1 MFAAM
6 LLPQRFTTA
15 LALFFGTAT
24 LALSQPILADGV
36 VAVVGNEIILQS
48 DVSIMK
54 ETLKREG
61 QDRSECEVLNELIL
75 EKLLVHHAAI
85 DSVVVDDAEIDDN
98 ISRRLE
104 QLIAQ
109 IGSERRL
116 TEYYKKSVIEIKEE
130 MRPLMRNQLTAQRMQ
145 STITENVKV
154 TPVEVENVIK
164 ALPLDSLPLIGTE
177 VELAQIII
185 NPKVSEKA
193 QQEAIDRLEQLRT
206 RILNGSSFATMAILY
221 SEDPGSNRN
230 GGEYKG
236 IKRGQFVT
244 EFDAVSYNLEVGEI
258 SKPFKTEFGYHI
270 VQLQAK
276 RGEELDLRHILVKPK
291 LEQKDLDI
299 AQGRLDSIRSAIKAG
314 TLSFEAAADRY
325 SEDEETKLNGG
336 IMLNPNTMDVTFNL
350 DQLDRGIFY
359 AIQNLEVD
367 ELSEAS
373 LVRDP
378 QGKEYFRLIHLRN
391 KIDPHRANLKQDL
404 ALLKQYVENQRRQQT
419 MDAWVSRKKA
429 ETALKVNGSYADC
442 AGI

>member
-1 MFAAM
+1 M

-24 LALSQPILADGV
+24 IALAQPVLADGV

-116 TEYYKKSVIEIKEE
+116 TEYYKKSVVEIKEE

-164 ALPLDSLPLIGTE
+164 GLPLDSLPLIGTE

-185 NPKVSEKA
+185 NPKVSAKSE
-193 QQEAIDRLEQLRT
+193 QEAIERLDQLRT

-299 AQGRLDSIRSAIKAG
+299 AQGRLDSIRTAIKAG
-314 TLSFEAAADRY
+314 TLSFESAAERF

-419 MDAWVSRKKA
+419 MDAWVARKKA
-429 ETALKVNGSYADC
+429 ETALKVNGSYVDC

>member
-1 MFAAM
+1 M

-24 LALSQPILADGV
+24 LALAQPVLADGV

-116 TEYYKKSVIEIKEE
+116 TEYYKKSVVEIKEE

-154 TPVEVENVIK
+154 TPVEVENLIK
-164 ALPLDSLPLIGTE
+164 SLPLDSLPLIGTE

-185 NPKVSEKA
+185 NPKVSAKSE
-193 QQEAIDRLEQLRT
+193 QEAIERLDQLRT

-299 AQGRLDSIRSAIKAG
+299 AQGRLDSIRTAIKAG
-314 TLSFEAAADRY
+314 TLSFESAAERF

-359 AIQNLEVD
+359 AIQNLEVND
-367 ELSEAS
+367 LSEAS

-404 ALLKQYVENQRRQQT
+404 ALLKQYVENQLRQQT
-419 MDAWVSRKKA
+419 MDAWVARKKA
-429 ETALKVNGSYADC
+429 ETALKVNGSYSEC

>member
-1 MFAAM
+1 M

-24 LALSQPILADGV
+24 LALAQPVLADGV

-164 ALPLDSLPLIGTE
+164 GLPLDSLPLIGTE

-185 NPKVSEKA
+185 NPKVSAKSE
-193 QQEAIDRLEQLRT
+193 QEAIERLDQLRT

-299 AQGRLDSIRSAIKAG
+299 AQGRLDSIRTAIKAG
-314 TLSFEAAADRY
+314 TLSFESAAERF

-359 AIQNLEVD
+359 AIQNLEVND
-367 ELSEAS
+367 LSEAS

-419 MDAWVSRKKA
+419 MDAWVARKKA
-429 ETALKVNGSYADC
+429 ETALKVNGSYSEC

>member
-1 MFAAM
+1 M

-24 LALSQPILADGV
+24 LALSQPVLADGV

-116 TEYYKKSVIEIKEE
+116 TEYYKKSVVEIKEE

-145 STITENVKV
+145 STITENIKV

-164 ALPLDSLPLIGTE
+164 GLPLDSLPLIGTE

-185 NPKVSEKA
+185 NPKVSAKSE
-193 QQEAIDRLEQLRT
+193 QEAIERLDQLRT

-299 AQGRLDSIRSAIKAG
+299 AQGRLDSIRTAIKAG
-314 TLSFEAAADRY
+314 TLSFESAAERF

-359 AIQNLEVD
+359 AIQNLEVND
-367 ELSEAS
+367 LSEAS

-419 MDAWVSRKKA
+419 MDAWVARKKA
-429 ETALKVNGSYADC
+429 ETALKVNGSYVDC

>member
-1 MFAAM
+1 M

-24 LALSQPILADGV
+24 IALAQPVLADGV

-116 TEYYKKSVIEIKEE
+116 TEYYKKSVVEIKEE

-164 ALPLDSLPLIGTE
+164 GLPLDSLPLIGTE

-185 NPKVSEKA
+185 NPKVSAKSE
-193 QQEAIDRLEQLRT
+193 QEAIERLDQLRT

-244 EFDAVSYNLEVGEI
+244 EFDAVSYNLELGEI

-299 AQGRLDSIRSAIKAG
+299 AQGRLDSIRTAIKAG
-314 TLSFEAAADRY
+314 TLSFESAAERF

-419 MDAWVSRKKA
+419 MDAWVARKKA

>member
-24 LALSQPILADGV
+24 IALAQPVLADGV

-116 TEYYKKSVIEIKEE
+116 TEYYKKSVVEIKEE

-164 ALPLDSLPLIGTE
+164 GLPLDSLPLIGTE

-185 NPKVSEKA
+185 NPKVSAKSE
-193 QQEAIDRLEQLRT
+193 QEAIERLDQLRT

-244 EFDAVSYNLEVGEI
+244 EFDAVSYNLELGEI

-299 AQGRLDSIRSAIKAG
+299 AQGRLDSIRTAIKAG
-314 TLSFEAAADRY
+314 TLSFESAAERF

-404 ALLKQYVENQRRQQT
+404 ALLKQYVENQRRQQAL
-419 MDAWVSRKKA
+419 DAWVGRKKA

-442 AGI
+442 TGI

>member
-1 MFAAM
+1 M

-24 LALSQPILADGV
+24 LALAQPVLADGV

-116 TEYYKKSVIEIKEE
+116 TEYYKKSVVEIKEE

-154 TPVEVENVIK
+154 TPVEVENAIK
-164 ALPLDSLPLIGTE
+164 GLPLDSLPLIGTE

-185 NPKVSEKA
+185 NPKVSAKSE
-193 QQEAIDRLEQLRT
+193 QEAIERLDQLRT

-299 AQGRLDSIRSAIKAG
+299 AQGRLDSIRTAIKAG
-314 TLSFEAAADRY
+314 TLSFESAAERF

-419 MDAWVSRKKA
+419 MDAWVARKKA
-429 ETALKVNGSYADC
+429 ETALKVNGSYSEC

>member
-1 MFAAM
+1 M

-24 LALSQPILADGV
+24 IALAQPVLADGV

-116 TEYYKKSVIEIKEE
+116 TEYYKKSVVEIKEE

-164 ALPLDSLPLIGTE
+164 GLPLDSLPLIGTE

-185 NPKVSEKA
+185 NPKVSAKSE
-193 QQEAIDRLEQLRT
+193 QEAIERLDQLRT

-244 EFDAVSYNLEVGEI
+244 EFDAVSYNLELGEI

-299 AQGRLDSIRSAIKAG
+299 AQGRLDSIRTAIKAG
-314 TLSFEAAADRY
+314 TLSFESAAERF

-419 MDAWVSRKKA
+419 MDAWVARKKA
-429 ETALKVNGSYADC
+429 ETALKVNGSYSDC

>member
-24 LALSQPILADGV
+24 IALAQPVLADGV

-116 TEYYKKSVIEIKEE
+116 TEYYKKSVVEIKEE

-164 ALPLDSLPLIGTE
+164 GLPLDSLPLIGTE

-185 NPKVSEKA
+185 NPKVSAKSE
-193 QQEAIDRLEQLRT
+193 QEAIERLDQLRT

-299 AQGRLDSIRSAIKAG
+299 AQGRLDSIRTAIKAG
-314 TLSFEAAADRY
+314 TLSFESAAERF

-359 AIQNLEVD
+359 AIQNLEVND
-367 ELSEAS
+367 LSEAS

-419 MDAWVSRKKA
+419 MDAWVARKKV
-429 ETALKVNGSYADC
+429 ETALKVNGSYSDC

>member
-1 MFAAM
+1 M

-24 LALSQPILADGV
+24 IALAQPVLADGV

-116 TEYYKKSVIEIKEE
+116 TEYYKKSVVEIKEE

-164 ALPLDSLPLIGTE
+164 GLPLDSLPLIGTE

-185 NPKVSEKA
+185 NPKVSAKSE
-193 QQEAIDRLEQLRT
+193 QEAIERLDQLRT

-299 AQGRLDSIRSAIKAG
+299 AQGRLDSIRTAIKAG
-314 TLSFEAAADRY
+314 TLSFESAAERF

-359 AIQNLEVD
+359 AIQNLEVND
-367 ELSEAS
+367 LSEAS

-419 MDAWVSRKKA
+419 MDAWVARKKA
-429 ETALKVNGSYADC
+429 ETALKVNGSYSDC

>member
-1 MFAAM
+1 
-6 LLPQRFTTA
+6 
-15 LALFFGTAT
+15 
-24 LALSQPILADGV
+24 
-36 VAVVGNEIILQS
+36 
-48 DVSIMK
+48 
-54 ETLKREG
+54 
-61 QDRSECEVLNELIL
+61 
-75 EKLLVHHAAI
+75 
-85 DSVVVDDAEIDDN
+85 
-98 ISRRLE
+98 
-104 QLIAQ
+104 
-109 IGSERRL
+109 
-116 TEYYKKSVIEIKEE
+116 
-130 MRPLMRNQLTAQRMQ
+130 MRNQLTAQRMQ

-164 ALPLDSLPLIGTE
+164 GLPLDSLPLIGTE

-185 NPKVSEKA
+185 NPKVSEKSE
-193 QQEAIDRLEQLRT
+193 QEAIERLDQLRT

-299 AQGRLDSIRSAIKAG
+299 AQGRLDSIRTAIKAG
-314 TLSFEAAADRY
+314 TLSFESAAERF

-359 AIQNLEVD
+359 AIQNLEVND
-367 ELSEAS
+367 LSEAS

-419 MDAWVSRKKA
+419 MDAWVARKKA
-429 ETALKVNGSYADC
+429 ETALKVNGSYSEC

>member
-1 MFAAM
+1 MPRTASLLFSLVFAFGTSIA
-6 LLPQRFTTA
+6 A
-15 LALFFGTAT
+15 LA
-24 LALSQPILADGV
+24 QPVLADGV

-85 DSVVVDDAEIDDN
+85 DSVVVDDGEIDDN
-98 ISRRLE
+98 IDRRLQ
-104 QLIAQ
+104 QLVAQ

-116 TEYYKKSVIEIKEE
+116 TEYYKKSIVEIKEE

-154 TPVEVENVIK
+154 TPVEVENAIK
-164 ALPLDSLPLIGTE
+164 ALPVDSLPLIGTE

-185 NPKVSEKA
+185 NPKVSAKA
-193 QQEAIDRLEQLRT
+193 EQEAIERLEQLRT

-221 SEDPGSNRN
+221 SEDPGSNRS

-291 LEQKDLDI
+291 LEQADLDA
-299 AQGRLDSIRSAIKAG
+299 AQKRLDSLRTAITSG
-314 TLSFEAAADRY
+314 TITFEAAAEKY

-336 IMLNPNTMDVTFNL
+336 VMLNPNTMDVKFNV

-359 AIQNLEVD
+359 AIQNLEAGS
-367 ELSEAS
+367 LSEAS

-378 QGKEYFRLIHLRN
+378 QGKEYFRLIQLRE
-391 KIDPHRANLKQDL
+391 KVDPHRANLVQDL
-404 ALLKQYVENQRRQQT
+404 ALLKQYVENLRRQQT
-419 MDAWVSRKKA
+419 LDQWVARKKA
-429 ETALKVNGSYADC
+429 ETALRVTGDYATC
-442 AGI
+442 PGI

>member
-1 MFAAM
+1 M

-24 LALSQPILADGV
+24 LALAQPVLADGV

-164 ALPLDSLPLIGTE
+164 ALPVDSLPLIGTE

-193 QQEAIDRLEQLRT
+193 EQEAIDRLEQLRT

-299 AQGRLDSIRSAIKAG
+299 AQGRLDSIRTAIKAG
-314 TLSFEAAADRY
+314 TLSFESAAERF

-359 AIQNLEVD
+359 AIQNLEVN

-419 MDAWVSRKKA
+419 MDAWVARKKA

>member
-1 MFAAM
+1 M
-6 LLPQRFTTA
+6 LLPQRLTTA

-24 LALSQPILADGV
+24 IALAQPVLADGV
-36 VAVVGNEIILQS
+36 VAVVGTEIILRS

-61 QDRSECEVLNELIL
+61 QDRSDCEVLNELIL

-85 DSVVVDDAEIDDN
+85 DSVVVDDAEVDDN

-116 TEYYKKSVIEIKEE
+116 TEYYNKSIIEIKEE

-154 TPVEVENVIK
+154 TPVEVENAIK

-193 QQEAIDRLEQLRT
+193 EQEAIERLEQLRT

-236 IKRGQFVT
+236 IKRGQFVK

-291 LEQKDLDI
+291 LEQKDLDA
-299 AQGRLDSIRSAIKAG
+299 AQSRLDSIRGAIVAG
-314 TLSFEAAADRY
+314 TLTFEAAAERF

-359 AIQNLEVD
+359 AIQNLKVD
-367 ELSEAS
+367 ELSEAA
-373 LVRDP
+373 LVRDA
-378 QGKEYFRLIHLRN
+378 QGKEYFRVLHLRN

-419 MDAWVSRKKA
+419 MDAWVARKKA
-429 ETALKVNGSYADC
+429 ETALRVNGELADC

>member
-1 MFAAM
+1 M

-24 LALSQPILADGV
+24 IALAQPVLADGV

-116 TEYYKKSVIEIKEE
+116 TEYYKKSVVEIKEE

-164 ALPLDSLPLIGTE
+164 GLPLDSLPLIGTE

-185 NPKVSEKA
+185 NPKVSPKSE
-193 QQEAIDRLEQLRT
+193 QEAIERLDQLRT

-299 AQGRLDSIRSAIKAG
+299 AQGRLDSIRTAIKAG
-314 TLSFEAAADRY
+314 TLSFEAAADRF

-419 MDAWVSRKKA
+419 MDAWVARKKA

>member
-419 MDAWVSRKKA
+419 MDAWVTRKKA

>member
-1 MFAAM
+1 M
-6 LLPQRFTTA
+6 LRSSRFLTA
-15 LALFFGTAT
+15 LFVFFGTAT
-24 LALSQPILADGV
+24 LAFAQPVLADGV

-48 DVSIMK
+48 DVSIMQ

-61 QDRSECEVLNELIL
+61 QDRSECEVLQELIL

-116 TEYYKKSVIEIKEE
+116 TEYYKKSVVEIKDE

-164 ALPLDSLPLIGTE
+164 AMPLDSLPLIGTE

-193 QQEAIDRLEQLRT
+193 SQDAVERLEQLRT

-258 SKPFKTEFGYHI
+258 SAPFKTEFGYHI

-314 TLSFEAAADRY
+314 TLTFEAAAERF

-359 AIQNLEVD
+359 GIQNLEVND
-367 ELSEAS
+367 LSEAA

-404 ALLKQYVENQRRQQT
+404 ALLKQFVENQRRQQT
-419 MDAWVSRKKA
+419 MDAWVARKKR
-429 ETALKVNGSYADC
+429 ETALKVNGSLAEC

>member
-1 MFAAM
+1 MF
-6 LLPQRFTTA
+6 LPSRTTTA
-15 LALFFGTAT
+15 LYLFFGTTFLT
-24 LALSQPILADGV
+24 LAQPVLADGI
-36 VAVVGNEIILQS
+36 VAVVGTEIILQS
-48 DVSIMK
+48 DVSIMQ

-61 QDRSECEVLNELIL
+61 QDRSECQVLQELIL

-85 DSVVVDDAEIDDN
+85 DSVVVDDSEVDDN
-98 ISRRLE
+98 ISRRIE
-104 QLIAQ
+104 QLVAQ

-116 TEYYKKSVIEIKEE
+116 TEYYNKSIIEIKEE

-154 TPVEVENVIK
+154 TPVEVENAIK

-185 NPKVSEKA
+185 NPKVSSKA
-193 QQEAIDRLEQLRT
+193 EQEAIDRLEQLRT

-236 IKRGQFVT
+236 IKRGQFVK
-244 EFDAVSYNLEVGEI
+244 EFDAISYNLEVGEI

-276 RGEELDLRHILVKPK
+276 RGEELDLRHILVKAK
-291 LEQKDLDI
+291 LEQKDLDV
-299 AQGRLDSIRSAIKAG
+299 AQERLDSIRGAISAG
-314 TLSFEAAADRY
+314 TITFEAAAERF

-359 AIQNLEVD
+359 AIQNLEAD
-367 ELSEAS
+367 GLSDAS
-373 LVRDP
+373 LVRDA

-404 ALLKQYVENQRRQQT
+404 ALLKQYVENQRRQQA
-419 MDAWVSRKKA
+419 MDAWVVRKKG
-429 ETALKVNGSYADC
+429 ETALRINGDYANC

>member
-1 MFAAM
+1 M

-24 LALSQPILADGV
+24 IALAQPVLADGV

-116 TEYYKKSVIEIKEE
+116 TEYYKKSVVEIKEE

-164 ALPLDSLPLIGTE
+164 GLPLDSLPLIGTE

-185 NPKVSEKA
+185 NPKVSAKSE
-193 QQEAIDRLEQLRT
+193 QEAIERLDQLRT

-244 EFDAVSYNLEVGEI
+244 EFDAVSYNLELGEI

-299 AQGRLDSIRSAIKAG
+299 AQGRLDSIRTAIKAG
-314 TLSFEAAADRY
+314 TLSFESAAERF

-404 ALLKQYVENQRRQQT
+404 ALLKQYVENQRRQQAL
-419 MDAWVSRKKA
+419 DAWVGRKKA

>member
-1 MFAAM
+1 M

-24 LALSQPILADGV
+24 LALAQPVLADGV

-164 ALPLDSLPLIGTE
+164 ALPVDSLPLIGTE

-193 QQEAIDRLEQLRT
+193 EQEAIDRLEQLRT

-299 AQGRLDSIRSAIKAG
+299 AQGRLDSIRTAIKAG
-314 TLSFEAAADRY
+314 TLSFEAAAERF

-336 IMLNPNTMDVTFNL
+336 IMLNPNTMDVAFNL

-359 AIQNLEVD
+359 AIQNLEVN

-419 MDAWVSRKKA
+419 MDAWVARKKA

>member
-1 MFAAM
+1 M

-24 LALSQPILADGV
+24 LALAQPVLADGV

-164 ALPLDSLPLIGTE
+164 SLPLDSLPLIGTE

-185 NPKVSEKA
+185 NPKVSAKSE
-193 QQEAIDRLEQLRT
+193 QEAIERLEQLRT

-299 AQGRLDSIRSAIKAG
+299 AQGRLDSIRTAIKAG
-314 TLSFEAAADRY
+314 TLSFEAAAERF

-359 AIQNLEVD
+359 AIQNLEVND
-367 ELSEAS
+367 LSEAS

-419 MDAWVSRKKA
+419 MDAWVARKKA
-429 ETALKVNGSYADC
+429 ETALKVNGSYAGC

>member
-1 MFAAM
+1 M

-24 LALSQPILADGV
+24 LALAQPVLADGV

-193 QQEAIDRLEQLRT
+193 EQEAIDRLEQLRT

-299 AQGRLDSIRSAIKAG
+299 AQGRLDSIRTAIKAG
-314 TLSFEAAADRY
+314 TLSFESAAERF

-359 AIQNLEVD
+359 AIQNLEVN

-419 MDAWVSRKKA
+419 MDAWVARKKA

>member
-1 MFAAM
+1 M

-24 LALSQPILADGV
+24 IALAQPVLADGV

-116 TEYYKKSVIEIKEE
+116 TEYYKKSVVEIKEE

-164 ALPLDSLPLIGTE
+164 GLPLDSLPLIGTE

-185 NPKVSEKA
+185 NPKVSAKSE
-193 QQEAIDRLEQLRT
+193 QEAIERLDQLRT

-299 AQGRLDSIRSAIKAG
+299 AQGRLDSIRTAIKAG
-314 TLSFEAAADRY
+314 TLSFESAAERF

-359 AIQNLEVD
+359 AIQNLEVND
-367 ELSEAS
+367 LSEAS

-419 MDAWVSRKKA
+419 MDAWVARKKA
-429 ETALKVNGSYADC
+429 ETALKVNGSYSEC

>member
-1 MFAAM
+1 M

-24 LALSQPILADGV
+24 IALAQPVLADGV

-116 TEYYKKSVIEIKEE
+116 TEYYKKSVVEIKEE

-164 ALPLDSLPLIGTE
+164 GLPLDSLPLIGTE

-185 NPKVSEKA
+185 NPKVSAKSE
-193 QQEAIDRLEQLRT
+193 QEAIERLDQLRT

-244 EFDAVSYNLEVGEI
+244 EFDAVSYNLELGEI

-291 LEQKDLDI
+291 LEQNDLDI
-299 AQGRLDSIRSAIKAG
+299 AQGRLDSIRTAIKAG
-314 TLSFEAAADRY
+314 TLSFESAAERF

-419 MDAWVSRKKA
+419 MDGWVARKKA
-429 ETALKVNGSYADC
+429 ETALKVNGSYAGC

>member
-291 LEQKDLDI
+291 LEQRDLDI
-299 AQGRLDSIRSAIKAG
+299 AQGRLDSIRTAIKAG

-419 MDAWVSRKKA
+419 MDAWVTRKKA

>member
-1 MFAAM
+1 M

-24 LALSQPILADGV
+24 IALAQPVLADGV

-116 TEYYKKSVIEIKEE
+116 TEYYKKSVVEIKEE

-164 ALPLDSLPLIGTE
+164 GLPLDSLPLIGTE

-185 NPKVSEKA
+185 NPKVSAKSE
-193 QQEAIDRLEQLRT
+193 QEAIERLDQLRT

-244 EFDAVSYNLEVGEI
+244 EFDAVSYNLELGEI

-299 AQGRLDSIRSAIKAG
+299 AQGRLDSIRTAIKAG
-314 TLSFEAAADRY
+314 TLSFESAAERF

-367 ELSEAS
+367 ELNEAS

-404 ALLKQYVENQRRQQT
+404 ALLKQYVENQRRQQAL
-419 MDAWVSRKKA
+419 DAWVGRKKA

-442 AGI
+442 TGI